1 MIPEEENN
9 ENEENNNEEETAD
22 RHVGPR
28 PPKPPNG

>member
-22 RHVGPR
+22 RHIGTR
-28 PPKPPNG
+28 PPKPPKN